1 LEHNIKKQNVNSND
15 SNGSGIGQAL
25 SMFATAPLWLLIVGA
40 LVVLVGFCDV
50 KYLVIFI
57 RTLQLIMLIPGLQ
70 IVIPANFMNYLSI
83 IQKLSSYDVL

>member
-1 LEHNIKKQNVNSND
+1 
-15 SNGSGIGQAL
+15 
-25 SMFATAPLWLLIVGA
+25 MFATAPLWLLIVGA

-57 RTLQLIMLIPGLQ
+57 RTLQLIMLIPGLKV
-70 IVIPANFMNYLSI
+70 VIPANFMNYLSI